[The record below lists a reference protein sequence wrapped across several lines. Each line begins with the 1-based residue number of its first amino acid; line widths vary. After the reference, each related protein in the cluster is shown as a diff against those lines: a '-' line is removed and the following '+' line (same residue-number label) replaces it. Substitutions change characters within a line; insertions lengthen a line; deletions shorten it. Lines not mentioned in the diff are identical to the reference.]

1 MASLT
6 DGGVMNF
13 VRRYI
18 LPSTVAGWVAVG
30 LVGLFVVL
38 QAPIPGVLAGAAA
51 TVALAWF
58 HERSVLVWLSLLPT
72 LLISVLA
79 VGYLVVWLS

>member
-1 MASLT
+1 MT
-6 DGGVMNF
+6 F

-30 LVGLFVVL
+30 LVGLFLVL
-38 QAPIPGVLAGAAA
+38 QVPIPGVLAGAAA
-51 TVALAWF
+51 AVALARF
-58 HERSVLVWLSLLPT
+58 HERSALVWLSVLPT

-79 VGYLVVWLS
+79 VGYLFVWLS

>member
-1 MASLT
+1 M
-6 DGGVMNF
+6 DF

-18 LPSTVAGWVAVG
+18 LPGTVAGWVAVG
-30 LVGLFVVL
+30 LVVLFLVL

-51 TVALAWF
+51 AVALARF
-58 HERSVLVWLSLLPT
+58 HERSLLVWLSLLPT
-72 LLISVLA
+72 LLISILA

>member
-1 MASLT
+1 
-6 DGGVMNF
+6 MNY
-13 VRRYI
+13 VRRYL
-18 LPSTVAGWVAVG
+18 LPSTVVGWVAVG
-30 LVGLFVVL
+30 LAVLFLVL
-38 QAPIPGVLAGAAA
+38 QAPIPGVLAGGAAA
-51 TVALAWF
+51 VALATF